1 MMRERMTTSVGDRV
15 GLDVCRLD
23 RCVTLIAGGCKGL
36 GQAMGAALVSAG
48 ADAPRVIRRHG
59 DETGAAA
66 STLATAAGRRGEGL
80 AADVT
85 DSVQGGQIV
94 ARTVD
99 VFGRIDSVINNA
111 GVNIRKPT
119 LVMGEDEWD
128 HILDVNLA
136 APSLCSKAVAPHMIE
151 RNWGRIIN
159 ISSMRG
165 AVGLAGRALH
175 LQQGR
180 RYATDQD
187 AGPGGDVPRYSSQR
201 RLPRPL
207 LYPAQRVADHQLR
220 GPRGVHLQHPA
231 GRLGQASR
239 NWRRCAPTRC
249 GWRRVHHRQ
258 RGDHR
263 RRLDGVV
270 DMRLAELSAL
280 RRLSPHPGTDTRRL
294 VATPVPRS
302 CVLPD
307 GSTGMYG
314 ATPS

>member
-1 MMRERMTTSVGDRV
+1 MTTSVGDRV
-15 GLDVCRLD
+15 ELDLCRLD
-23 RCVTLIAGGCKGL
+23 GCVTLIAGGCKGL
-36 GQAMGAALVSAG
+36 GEAMGAALVSAG

-136 APSLCSKAVAPHMIE
+136 APSLCSKAVAPH
-151 RNWGRIIN
+151 IN

-187 AGPGGDVPRYSSQR
+187 AGPGGNVPRYSSQR

-207 LYPAQRVADHQLR
+207 LYPAQRVADHRLR